1 MRAHGGLEL
10 AQVAGMEFDPL
21 RGSWGLG
28 QDMGVNYI
36 AAFTKPGGKG
46 AGAGGGLEEELEA
59 AQGPTGRG

>member
-1 MRAHGGLEL
+1 
-10 AQVAGMEFDPL
+10 MEFDPL